1 MAQRKYDF
9 LTQTLSLGQNGGV
22 RYEGARMGSRYDQ
35 AVLIVGLGGNGADAL
50 LRVKDQITNRMI
62 LPTDANDIA
71 IADAPK
77 NIGFLEID
85 TDRATRNLTYRTAH
99 FSERDAEFCDISVDA
114 ADKVIEFA
122 RKQKADG
129 IEYGQWSDENIYAVA
144 DGYGSS
150 GMRQIGRMLLAYNI
164 SKVIVDIKRKIYAL
178 TINNPAI
185 NDIRIVLLSGIS
197 GGTGAGIV
205 LDMAYIL
212 RKVARESVPNVNIV
226 GYLLM
231 PDVDELKGSAKYNLC
246 ASSTFRANGFAC
258 LKELDHWMNC
268 REHLERYRQKF
279 PCFELNELAVPFDFC
294 HLFNASDAQ
303 GRQFTYEEILHSIAE
318 NVFSYA
324 AEDADFGNPHM
335 VMAQL
340 YHGINL
346 HPLMIN
352 PSCPMYLSVGTA
364 KIEIPYTEIATLAAA
379 RVFERLEQGM
389 FQKCPSEEEFNATVH
404 RDLEMSEENIRSL
417 LYREVIPRP
426 EPYPYDHKDIWPNN
440 VPYNIVYNWLA
451 AFQRAVVIQSDN
463 LSSYLEEKLKDYIKS
478 NLRNKKTGPVYLRYF
493 LKSGKRYCLYHMLE
507 SLKSH
512 CNEIRRQCGERTWKL
527 KDEMQQRYEMSV
539 TATRVFRRKKAAQA
553 YVESLERWY
562 RNEESAFLYEEIVK
576 VIEIL
581 QCRVKIYYDHILKPL
596 TDTLFELSGIFR
608 ENMEIIRMQE
618 AAEWESTGIL
628 IHPLEFEHIKQP
640 EFEEAVLAA
649 EEGFCGSLSDNIHK
663 WIGRDVDNV
672 DENIVGTI
680 DISGFISGFISE
692 YFSNLLIINMQDV
705 ITAKIRPEQT
715 FEPYIR
721 NCIAHLLKTSHV
733 MYQESPKLTGSEKE
747 FSILFVPG
755 NCSGIYEIAVNY
767 ISELHLSNRI
777 AVKQSDERNRLYIE
791 KVAWGYPLTSNAFFE
806 KMKEAYESKD

>member
-22 RYEGARMGSRYDQ
+22 RYEGARMGSRHDQ

-62 LPTDANDIA
+62 LPTDANDIP

-85 TDRATRNLTYRTAH
+85 TDRTTRKQTYGAAH
-99 FSERDAEFCDISVDA
+99 FDKQDTEFCDISVDA

-164 SKVIVDIKRKIYAL
+164 SKVIVDIKRKICDL
-178 TINNPAI
+178 TINNPDI
-185 NDIRIVLLSGIS
+185 NDIRIVLISGIS

-205 LDMAYIL
+205 LDLAYIL

-231 PDVDELKGSAKYNLC
+231 PDVDELKGGAKYNLC

-279 PCFELNELAVPFDFC
+279 PCFELNELAAPFDFC
-294 HLFNASDAQ
+294 HLLNASDAQ

-346 HPLMIN
+346 DPLMIN

-389 FQKCPSEEEFNATVH
+389 FQNRPSEEEFNATVH
-404 RDLEMSEENIRSL
+404 RDLEMTEENIRSL
-417 LYREVIPRP
+417 LYQEVIPRP
-426 EPYPYDHKDIWPNN
+426 ELQQYDHKDIWPNN
-440 VPYNIVYNWLA
+440 APYNVVYNWLV
-451 AFQRAVVIQSDN
+451 AFQRAVVKQSDN
-463 LSSYLEEKLKDYIKS
+463 LSGYLEEKLKDYIKS

-493 LKSGKRYCLYHMLE
+493 LKSEKRYCLYHMLE

-527 KDEMQQRYEMSV
+527 KDEMQQRYEMGV
-539 TATRVFRRKKAAQA
+539 TAGVFRRKKAAQA

-596 TDTLFELSGIFR
+596 TDTIFELSEIFR

-649 EEGFCGSLSDNIHK
+649 EGGFCGSLSDNIYK
-663 WIGRDVDNV
+663 WIGRDVDNA

-692 YFSNLLIINMQDV
+692 YFSKLFTINMENIMTTKLRVGQNLND
-705 ITAKIRPEQT
+705 
-715 FEPYIR
+715 YIID
-721 NCIAHLLKTSHV
+721 CIDYLRGTSYV
-733 MYQESPKLTGSEKE
+733 MYAKNPEFNVSENE
-747 FSILFVPG
+747 VSILFVPN
-755 NCSGIYEIAVNY
+755 NCPEIYEVATSYIRGLNLLNY
-767 ISELHLSNRI
+767 L
-777 AVKQSDERNRLYIE
+777 AVKRSDERNRLYIE

>member
-122 RKQKADG
+122 RKRKADG

-389 FQKCPSEEEFNATVH
+389 FQNRPSEEEFNATVH
-404 RDLEMSEENIRSL
+404 RDLEMTEENIRSL

-426 EPYPYDHKDIWPNN
+426 ELQQYDHKDIWPNN
-440 VPYNIVYNWLA
+440 VPYNVAYNWLV
-451 AFQRAVVIQSDN
+451 AFQRAVVKQSDN

-493 LKSGKRYCLYHMLE
+493 VKSEERYCLYHMLE

-527 KDEMQQRYEMSV
+527 KDEMQQRYEMGV
-539 TATRVFRRKKAAQA
+539 TAGVFRRKKAAQA

-562 RNEESAFLYEEIVK
+562 RNEESAFLNEEIVK

-581 QCRVKIYYDHILKPL
+581 QGRLKIYYDNILKPL
-596 TDTLFELSGIFR
+596 TDTLFELSKIFR
-608 ENMEIIRMQE
+608 NNVEIIKEQE
-618 AAEWESTGIL
+618 AVVQEDTDIL
-628 IHPLEFEHIKQP
+628 IRPLEFEHTKQL
-640 EFEEAVLAA
+640 EFSAAVLAA
-649 EEGFCGSLSDNIHK
+649 ENSFLGSLSDNIHK

-672 DENIVGTI
+672 DENIGGTV
-680 DISGFISGFISE
+680 DVAGLISGFISE
-692 YFSNLLIINMQDV
+692 HFSKLFTINMENIMTTKLRVGQNLND
-705 ITAKIRPEQT
+705 
-715 FEPYIR
+715 YIID
-721 NCIAHLLKTSHV
+721 CIDYLRGTSYV
-733 MYQESPKLTGSEKE
+733 MYAKNPEFNVSENE
-747 FSILFVPG
+747 VSILFVPN
-755 NCSGIYEIAVNY
+755 NCPEIYEVATSYIRGLNLLNY
-767 ISELHLSNRI
+767 L
-777 AVKQSDERNRLYIE
+777 AVKRSDERNRLYIE

>member
-122 RKQKADG
+122 RKRKADG

-389 FQKCPSEEEFNATVH
+389 FQNRPSEEEFNATVH
-404 RDLEMSEENIRSL
+404 RDLEMTEENIRSL

-426 EPYPYDHKDIWPNN
+426 ELQQYDHKDIWPNN
-440 VPYNIVYNWLA
+440 VPYNVAYNWLV
-451 AFQRAVVIQSDN
+451 AFQRAVVKQSDN

-493 LKSGKRYCLYHMLE
+493 VKSEERYCLYHMLE

-527 KDEMQQRYEMSV
+527 KDEMQQRYEMGV
-539 TATRVFRRKKAAQA
+539 TAGVFRRKKAAQA

-562 RNEESAFLYEEIVK
+562 RNEESAFLNEEIIK

-581 QCRVKIYYDHILKPL
+581 QGRLKIYYDNILKPL
-596 TDTLFELSGIFR
+596 TDTLFELPKIFR
-608 ENMEIIRMQE
+608 DNVEIIKAQE
-618 AAEWESTGIL
+618 AVVQEDTDIL
-628 IHPLEFEHIKQP
+628 IRPLEFEHTKQL
-640 EFEEAVLAA
+640 EFNAAVLAA
-649 EEGFCGSLSDNIHK
+649 ENSFLGSLSDNIHK

-672 DENIVGTI
+672 DETIGGTV
-680 DISGFISGFISE
+680 DVPGFISGFISE
-692 YFSNLLIINMQDV
+692 HFSKLLTINMENIMTTKLRAGQNLND
-705 ITAKIRPEQT
+705 
-715 FEPYIR
+715 YIID
-721 NCIAHLLKTSHV
+721 CIDYLRGTSYV
-733 MYQESPKLTGSEKE
+733 MYAKNPEFNVSENE
-747 FSILFVPG
+747 VSILFVPN
-755 NCSGIYEIAVNY
+755 NCPEIYEVATSYIRGLNLLNY
-767 ISELHLSNRI
+767 L
-777 AVKQSDERNRLYIE
+777 AVKRSDERNRLYIE